1 MLQPKLPIH
10 LNNQYPMSRSPPVF
24 DSSSPGP
31 DPYHSLQS
39 LHNVYEELH
48 PTHDSDA
55 DSEFHPHS
63 DDDFAEDELSLAGE
77 TTAVLMAT
85 STSTSGS
92 TTNHPEAGSSQTTA
106 MIPTIFNESNM
117 NYRRM
122 GANTDATS
130 VSAMVERD
138 SVMSLVSAANDR
150 NGAGDSSCSSRSSS
164 GATRITRGGNIEHT
178 VAGPFARNHSKT
190 LNNRDINSPDRTG
203 LAQHYNQYHHN
214 HVNMNNGNGGTSSKR
229 LNNSNRINNNNTIGG
244 QHHPHHGHHP
254 HHSHTTSANNNLR
267 SKSRDNICSN
277 GSSAACTE
285 CRVERQNL
293 MNRQMSSTMH
303 KKRGGGGGGGNHGQ
317 QMEHHHPSGISTI
330 FHERAMNGNGGSHYA
345 FPETTGNAA
354 TNACPPPWTNGNQR
368 MRTMPYASAN
378 CQPRAM
384 ANNHHDPA
392 YDYAQ
397 PVFHEGLLYDTGF
410 TSDVARLQPEYTSLG
425 SSASGVSSGN
435 HPHAIYSRDSSFGS
449 DSGYSRGESGGSA
462 SGNVLGLGL
471 GRLKKH
477 TSNSKTMGKSV
488 L

>member
-1 MLQPKLPIH
+1 MLQPKLPVHI
-10 LNNQYPMSRSPPVF
+10 NNQYPMSHSPPIF

-85 STSTSGS
+85 STSTSAS
-92 TTNHPEAGSSQTTA
+92 TPNHPEACGSQGTA
-106 MIPTIFNESNM
+106 IIPTIFNESNM
-117 NYRRM
+117 SYRRM
-122 GANTDATS
+122 TGNNDAS
-130 VSAMVERD
+130 SNAILNMERD
-138 SVMSLVSAANDR
+138 SMHSLVSSANDR

-164 GATRITRGGNIEHT
+164 GATRISRNTEHNTGNSF
-178 VAGPFARNHSKT
+178 VRNHSKT
-190 LNNRDINSPDRTG
+190 LNNRDINSPDHSG
-203 LAQHYNQYHHN
+203 LPHHFNQYHN
-214 HVNMNNGNGGTSSKR
+214 HVNMNNGNGNGNGNGTNKR
-229 LNNSNRINNNNTIGG
+229 LNNSNRVNNNTIGG
-244 QHHPHHGHHP
+244 HHHSHGHHP
-254 HHSHTTSANNNLR
+254 HGHSVANNNLR
-267 SKSRDNICSN
+267 SKSRDNVRSN
-277 GSSAACTE
+277 GTSATCTE

-293 MNRQMSSTMH
+293 VNRQMSSTMH
-303 KKRGGGGGGGNHGQ
+303 KKRNGNHGSQ
-317 QMEHHHPSGISTI
+317 IDHHHPSGISTI
-330 FHERAMNGNGGSHYA
+330 YQERVMNGNGNHFGFTDKS
-345 FPETTGNAA
+345 TTSNP
-354 TNACPPPWTNGNQR
+354 CPSWTNGNQR
-368 MRTMPYASAN
+368 MRTMPYATTN
-378 CQPRAM
+378 CQTRMNSSAI

-410 TSDVARLQPEYTSLG
+410 TSDVGRLQPEYTSLG

-462 SGNVLGLGL
+462 SGNVFGLGL
-471 GRLKKH
+471 GRLKKQS
-477 TSNSKTMGKSV
+477 SNNKMMGKSV